1 MQVKLKETE
10 SIYDKRTEERKKKK
24 IKQSL
29 KTQYYNLIFYS
40 SYRAFCFRMVSFRD
54 QSSLVH
60 TPGGSHLGV

>member
-29 KTQYYNLIFYS
+29 ETQYYNLMFYS
-40 SYRAFCFRMVSFRD
+40 SYRAFSFRMVSLRD
-54 QSSLVH
+54 Q
-60 TPGGSHLGV
+60 

>member
-29 KTQYYNLIFYS
+29 KTQYYNSIFYGS
-40 SYRAFCFRMVSFRD
+40 CRAFCFRLVSFRD
-54 QSSLVH
+54 Q
-60 TPGGSHLGV
+60 

>member
-29 KTQYYNLIFYS
+29 KTQYYNSIFYS
-40 SYRAFCFRMVSFRD
+40 SYRAFCFRLVSFRD
-54 QSSLVH
+54 Q
-60 TPGGSHLGV
+60 

>member
-29 KTQYYNLIFYS
+29 KTQILQFNFGGSIKFS
-40 SYRAFCFRMVSFRD
+40 T
-54 QSSLVH
+54 H
-60 TPGGSHLGV
+60 PGGSHLGV